1 MDNIKNKI
9 KDLIKKIDEANIN
22 YYVHDNPT
30 ITDQEYDNLM
40 YNLIKLEEDN
50 PELIDPNSPTKR
62 VGSLKLDQFEKIEHE
77 KEMLSLQDAFND
89 EDLILFDERIKKI
102 LNNYEYVVE
111 YKIDGLSISI
121 NYENGELKSAA
132 TRGDGVVGEDVTENV
147 KTIRSIPLKLKDDIN
162 LTVRG
167 EIFMH
172 KNTLNILNK
181 ERINNNETPLQN
193 VRNAAAGSIR
203 QLDSKIT
210 AKRNLDSFVYQL
222 LNVEDYNIK
231 TQSEAFNLLKEY
243 GFNVNKEN
251 KVFKNIKDVI
261 KYKEEV
267 NEVRDNL
274 SYEIDGLVIKIN
286 NFHDQEEV
294 GYTARYPKWAIAYK
308 FPAKEV
314 LTKLED
320 IIFTVGRTGLITPNA
335 VLSPTLIDGSTVSR
349 ATLHNEDYIRA
360 RDLKIGDIVMLRKAG
375 DIIPEV
381 VEAKKERRDG
391 SEKEFVMI
399 ENCPICNTKLVKP
412 EGKVDHYC
420 PNKECPARKV
430 ESLIHFASKEGMNI
444 DGLGIEIIEDF
455 YNFGYLTN
463 FEDFYKLK
471 DHKEKLKELE
481 GFGEKSINKILDNIE
496 KSKNNNLDRLLFS
509 LGINGIGKKKAKE
522 LSYYFKNIDN
532 LINAS
537 VEDINNIDEFGKILS
552 LNIYNYFNDNIEIIN
567 SLKKYNVNMKDLS
580 IKKEHEFFTN
590 KTFVI
595 TGTFD
600 NYTRDELTE
609 LIEEYGGRVLSSVS
623 KNLDYLLLGDDPGSK
638 YTKAKELNITII
650 KEEKIKELI
659 I

>member
-22 YYVHDNPT
+22 YYVHDSPT

-40 YNLIKLEEDN
+40 YNLIKLEEEH
-50 PELIDPNSPTKR
+50 PELVDPNSPTKR

-274 SYEIDGLVIKIN
+274 SD
-286 NFHDQEEV
+286 
-294 GYTARYPKWAIAYK
+294 
-308 FPAKEV
+308 
-314 LTKLED
+314 
-320 IIFTVGRTGLITPNA
+320 
-335 VLSPTLIDGSTVSR
+335 
-349 ATLHNEDYIRA
+349 
-360 RDLKIGDIVMLRKAG
+360 RKS
-375 DIIPEV
+375 V
-381 VEAKKERRDG
+381 V
-391 SEKEFVMI
+391 
-399 ENCPICNTKLVKP
+399 
-412 EGKVDHYC
+412 
-420 PNKECPARKV
+420 
-430 ESLIHFASKEGMNI
+430 
-444 DGLGIEIIEDF
+444 
-455 YNFGYLTN
+455 
-463 FEDFYKLK
+463 
-471 DHKEKLKELE
+471 
-481 GFGEKSINKILDNIE
+481 
-496 KSKNNNLDRLLFS
+496 
-509 LGINGIGKKKAKE
+509 
-522 LSYYFKNIDN
+522 
-532 LINAS
+532 
-537 VEDINNIDEFGKILS
+537 
-552 LNIYNYFNDNIEIIN
+552 
-567 SLKKYNVNMKDLS
+567 
-580 IKKEHEFFTN
+580 
-590 KTFVI
+590 
-595 TGTFD
+595 
-600 NYTRDELTE
+600 
-609 LIEEYGGRVLSSVS
+609 
-623 KNLDYLLLGDDPGSK
+623 
-638 YTKAKELNITII
+638 
-650 KEEKIKELI
+650 
-659 I
+659 